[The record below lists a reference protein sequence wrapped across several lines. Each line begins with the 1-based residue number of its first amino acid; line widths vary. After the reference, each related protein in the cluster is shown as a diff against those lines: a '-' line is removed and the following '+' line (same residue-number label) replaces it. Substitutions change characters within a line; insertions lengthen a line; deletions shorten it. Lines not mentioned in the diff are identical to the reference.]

1 MQGFLSALDAAVTP
15 VPRGRR
21 CLAALGSKMLELSA
35 ERSLGAH
42 PYFVPVEHTRAARQR
57 LGEGPLLAPELAC
70 ALDRGESGRAK
81 ARAYV
86 QTYLRLRN
94 YTQNLLHFGFG
105 PRDIAGGGSDR
116 LIEAV
121 VPQGDADGIADR
133 ARAHLAAGADHVCVQ
148 PVGVEGIP
156 RAEWTALASALGTS
170 Q

>member
-1 MQGFLSALDAAVTP
+1 
-15 VPRGRR
+15 
-21 CLAALGSKMLELSA
+21 
-35 ERSLGAH
+35 
-42 PYFVPVEHTRAARQR
+42 
-57 LGEGPLLAPELAC
+57 
-70 ALDRGESGRAK
+70 
-81 ARAYV
+81 
-86 QTYLRLRN
+86 
-94 YTQNLLHFGFG
+94 LLHFSFG